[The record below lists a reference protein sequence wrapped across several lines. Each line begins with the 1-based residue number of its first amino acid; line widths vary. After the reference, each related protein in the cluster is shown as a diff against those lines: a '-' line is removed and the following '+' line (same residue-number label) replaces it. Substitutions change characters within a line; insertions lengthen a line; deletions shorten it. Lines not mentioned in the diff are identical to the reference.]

1 MTQKPKRKA
10 IHQNHALSGGQATV
24 QKNASPAASPA
35 DRDVFELAEN
45 AGAGLYML
53 QDNRLCCANA
63 SLARLLGYESARDLI
78 GKTFSDMIHPED
90 RAWVNLETPS
100 GRDAKFCVS
109 LSFRVFKKDSGIL
122 WVQTGGRSIICKG
135 RRAYAGWLIDATSS
149 RRQFEE
155 LQDSLKRY
163 ETILDDVDVQLSEID
178 LRGNITFINDAGC
191 RMWKLPR
198 EELMGMNYRH
208 YMKDR
213 DVREY
218 DRLYKQVY
226 FSGVPVQNIIL
237 EVTDRE
243 GKNRTIEKS
252 VSLARNAA
260 GEIYGFRMVSR
271 DVTEKREAEKKL
283 AQQQSRLAAIFGS
296 VKDAIITVDSQFVVI
311 DANKSTE
318 SICSIGMK
326 EIAGKEFSQCP
337 TKCGRACREVLKQ
350 TLEKKTAVKE
360 YRIECEHRLRPQQ
373 VVSVSSSPLIDPQ
386 GTFMGAVMVI
396 RDVTLLRDV
405 ERELRERHQFQ
416 NLIGRNKTMQ
426 NIYSLLEDLASLD
439 TTVLVTGESG
449 TGKELVARAL
459 HYSGNRA
466 FKPFT
471 TVNCSALA
479 ESLLE
484 SELFGHVKGA
494 FTGAFK
500 DKQGRFAAADG
511 GTILLDEI
519 GDISPMIQLKLLRV
533 LQEKEFERVGESVP
547 QKVDV
552 RVIACTNKNLKEKVR
567 KGEFR
572 QDLYY
577 RLKVVE
583 VALPPLRERLE
594 DLPLLVDHFR
604 RMFNERFNKNIEGI
618 SGDVLSRF
626 MDYTWPGN
634 VRELEHVMEHAFVLC
649 HGGTITLNHLPA
661 DIRSFEP
668 VEESPRLKNKTAS
681 AHGADAIRDALNKT
695 GWNKSKAARLLGIGR
710 RTIYRKIEDYELRD
724 E

>member
-1 MTQKPKRKA
+1 MTEKT
-10 IHQNHALSGGQATV
+10 NHLSPRREALHDQ
-24 QKNASPAASPA
+24 
-35 DRDVFELAEN
+35 L
-45 AGAGLYML
+45 
-53 QDNRLCCANA
+53 
-63 SLARLLGYESARDLI
+63 
-78 GKTFSDMIHPED
+78 
-90 RAWVNLETPS
+90 
-100 GRDAKFCVS
+100 
-109 LSFRVFKKDSGIL
+109 
-122 WVQTGGRSIICKG
+122 
-135 RRAYAGWLIDATSS
+135 
-149 RRQFEE
+149 EE
-155 LQDSLKRY
+155 LRDSLKRY

-178 LRGNITFINDAGC
+178 LQGNITFINDAGC

-218 DRLYKQVY
+218 DRLYKKVY
-226 FSGVPVQNIIL
+226 FSGIPVQNIIL

-243 GKNRTIEKS
+243 GKLRTIEKS
-252 VSLARNAA
+252 VSLARNGA

-271 DVTEKREAEKKL
+271 DVTEKREAEKIL
-283 AQQQSRLAAIFGS
+283 AQQRSRLEAIFGS
-296 VKDAIITVDSQFVVI
+296 VKDAIITVDPGFVVI

-318 SICSIGMK
+318 NICSIAVAD
-326 EIAGKEFSQCP
+326 IAGKEFAACRV
-337 TKCGRACREVLKQ
+337 KCGQACREVLRE
-350 TLEKKTAVKE
+350 TLERKTTVKE
-360 YRIECEHRLRPQQ
+360 YRIECDHQLRPQQ
-373 VVSVSSSPLIDPQ
+373 VVSLSSSPLIDPQ
-386 GTFMGAVMVI
+386 ENFLGAVMVI

-416 NLIGRNKTMQ
+416 NLIGRNRTMQ

-519 GDISPMIQLKLLRV
+519 GDISPLIQMKLLRV
-533 LQEKEFERVGESVP
+533 LQEKEFERVGESAP

-552 RVIACTNKNLKEKVR
+552 RVIACTNKDLKEKVR

-583 VALPPLRERLE
+583 VALPPLRERHE

-604 RMFNERFNKNIEGI
+604 RTFNERFSKSIEGI
-618 SGDVLSRF
+618 SGDVLGLF
-626 MDYTWPGN
+626 MDYSWPGN

-649 HGGTITLNHLPA
+649 HGGTITLQHLPA
-661 DIRSFEP
+661 DIRSYEP
-668 VEESPRLKNKTAS
+668 PVESPRPKTRSRS
-681 AHGADAIRDALNKT
+681 AHEEVAEIRNALNKA

-710 RTIYRKIEDYELRD
+710 RTIYRKIEDYQLKP
-724 E
+724 